1 MVLVSCKTRD
11 VAAGNESIKR
21 LSVKEIIKK
30 HDKNKSDFTTL
41 IAKLKVRY
49 KDPDQSQNI
58 SVSMRIAKDEK
69 IWISASLIIPLAKV
83 LITPDKID
91 YTKIA
96 SGGDLDI
103 QSMAPSTGNLLNNNN
118 IQTLQAQE
126 LKAVGKD
133 ENLIYFV
140 LRLLLIAILLTDRYL
155 LV

>member
-58 SVSMRIAKDEK
+58 SVSMRL
-69 IWISASLIIPLAKV
+69 SLIHI
-83 LITPDKID
+83 
-91 YTKIA
+91 
-96 SGGDLDI
+96 
-103 QSMAPSTGNLLNNNN
+103 
-118 IQTLQAQE
+118 
-126 LKAVGKD
+126 
-133 ENLIYFV
+133 
-140 LRLLLIAILLTDRYL
+140 
-155 LV
+155 